1 MKALRKGTLHIE
13 EDNLNN
19 RRDQKEVAQFSN
31 TERTVSIDYMM
42 KISFRNE
49 GETKTYSN
57 EGKLRK
63 FVIYRP
69 MLR

>member
-1 MKALRKGTLHIE
+1 MRKGTLHIE

-19 RRDQKEVAQFSN
+19 RRDQKEVAQFSD
-31 TERTVSIDYMM
+31 TERTVNIDYMV

-49 GETKTYSN
+49 GETKTFSN

-69 MLR
+69 MLK

>member
-1 MKALRKGTLHIE
+1 MRKGTLRIE

-19 RRDQKEVAQFSN
+19 RRDQKEVAQFSD
-31 TERTVSIDYMM
+31 TERTVNIDYMV

-49 GETKTYSN
+49 GETKTFSN

-69 MLR
+69 MLK

>member
-31 TERTVSIDYMM
+31 TERTVNIDYMV
-42 KISFRNE
+42 KISLRNE

-69 MLR
+69 MLK

>member
-1 MKALRKGTLHIE
+1 MRKGTLHIE

-19 RRDQKEVAQFSN
+19 RRDQMEVAQFSD
-31 TERTVSIDYMM
+31 TERTVNIDYMV

-49 GETKTYSN
+49 GETKTFSN

-69 MLR
+69 MLK

>member
-42 KISFRNE
+42 KISFRIE
-49 GETKTYSN
+49 GETKTYSY